1 MPGRQR
7 LVERGNRQTMKRLPL
22 AVATR
27 CLGRPFKSALLL
39 AAQLRANGVQ
49 LDTRNELKPD
59 ELSATGRR
67 ELLHRLEEL
76 GISIA
81 ALDFPV
87 RRGLLD
93 DERLDAR
100 IAALKQT
107 MDFASLLRCR
117 VVTVRLGRLPGEHEP
132 LRDVPLAVLSELAGH
147 GNRVG
152 VTLALGPGGESPA
165 ALHELLRQ
173 VSAGPLG
180 VNFDPLSAIAA
191 GGVPVDAVCDWGSYL
206 AHVIVRDATREGE
219 GAVTEVPIG
228 RGEVAWQELLA
239 VTHELDYRGWYC
251 VERTQGDDR
260 AGDAGRAIEYIRA
273 LELG

>member
-1 MPGRQR
+1 
-7 LVERGNRQTMKRLPL
+7 MKPLPL
-22 AVATR
+22 SLATH

-39 AAQLRANGVQ
+39 AAQLGAAGVQ
-49 LDTRNELKPD
+49 LDIRTELKPD

-87 RRGLLD
+87 RRGVLD
-93 DERLDAR
+93 AERLDAR
-100 IAALKQT
+100 VAALKQA

-117 VVTVRLGRLPGEHEP
+117 VVTVRLGRLPGENDP
-132 LRDVPLAVLSELAGH
+132 LRDVPLAVLSELAGY
-147 GNRVG
+147 GNHVG
-152 VTLALGPGGESPA
+152 VTLALGPGAEAPGA
-165 ALHELLRQ
+165 VLELLRQ

-180 VNFDPLSAIAA
+180 VSFDPLSAIAA
-191 GGVPVDAVCDWGSYL
+191 GREPVDTVSEWGTHLS
-206 AHVIVRDATREGE
+206 HVIVRDATREGE
-219 GAVTEVPIG
+219 GAVTEVPVG

-239 VTHELDYRGWYC
+239 VIDELDYRGWYC

-260 AGDAGRAIEYIRA
+260 AGDAGRAIQYIRA